1 MMIFGKKSV
10 PELISIHIP
19 KTAGTSFRN
28 ILKSVYGE
36 KEVVR
41 FDISMRGMVRMNE
54 MPWNEKKLPNCK
66 VLHGH
71 FSYEALTSGFEIP
84 DCPVITWLR
93 DPVQR
98 VASNYYYLE
107 SRLQDI
113 LQEEKRNLHILEKMQ
128 RSLLEFA
135 HAEINRNRQWKFLK
149 GVSLQKLAF
158 VGLVEHFE
166 NDIPK
171 LANAL
176 GWKNIPEILYHNV
189 TPKENRMIPE
199 DIAEEIRRLNAL
211 DEQLYREAQAWRQQN
226 APVYSDH

>member
-1 MMIFGKKSV
+1 MMLFGKKAR

-28 ILKSVYGE
+28 ILKSVYGD

-54 MPWNEKKLPNCK
+54 MPWEEKKLPPCK

-71 FSYEALTSGFEIP
+71 FSYEALTSKFDVTG
-84 DCPVITWLR
+84 CPVITWLR

-113 LQEEKRNLHILEKMQ
+113 LQEEKRNLHILEKIQ

-149 GVSLQKLAF
+149 GIPIQKLTF

-166 NDIPK
+166 YDLPR
-171 LANAL
+171 LAKTL
-176 GWKNIPEILYHNV
+176 GWKDIPDILFHNV
-189 TPKENRMIPE
+189 TPQENRVIPD
-199 DIAEEIRRLNAL
+199 DITEEIRHLNSL
-211 DEQLYREAQAWRQQN
+211 DDELYREAMEWRKQN
-226 APVYSDH
+226 AHIYAGN

>member
-1 MMIFGKKSV
+1 MMLFGKKAL

-28 ILKSVYGE
+28 ILKSVYSD

-41 FDISMRGMVRMNE
+41 FDISLRGAVRMNE
-54 MPWNEKKLPNCK
+54 VPWEEKKLPPCK

-71 FSYEALTSGFEIP
+71 FSYEALVSKFDVTE
-84 DCPVITWLR
+84 CPVITWLR

-128 RSLLEFA
+128 RSLSEFA

-149 GVSLQKLAF
+149 GIPIQKLAF

-166 NDIPK
+166 DDLPR
-171 LANAL
+171 LAKAL
-176 GWKNIPEILYHNV
+176 GWKNKPDILYHNV
-189 TPKENRMIPE
+189 TAQENRIIP
-199 DIAEEIRRLNAL
+199 DALAEEIRSLNSL
-211 DEQLYREAQAWRQQN
+211 DEELYREAIEWRKQN
-226 APVYSDH
+226 AHVYAGN